1 MGKEVRYVMEHDRK
15 ITEAEI
21 AMIEAA
27 RELPET
33 FDADNPPI
41 DPATTP
47 EQYAAL
53 MRAVGERNRRIAGRR
68 VGSA

>member
-1 MGKEVRYVMEHDRK
+1 
-15 ITEAEI
+15 
-21 AMIEAA
+21 MIEAA